1 MAPLEDGE
9 QQRALTPVE
18 ELQLRLAAVAELQ
31 VFTSTYAGRLG
42 KLAEE
47 AAAPLALPV
56 FLRTLSH
63 DLLQAWGSHRFCFL
77 AVAVYC
83 AVAFGA
89 LSGVLAK
96 VASDGACSALIT
108 GGLVSLNFT
117 TEVPLCAWNT
127 NEGPPVALLTG
138 TPLTITLVN
147 NYPLGSVEVV
157 NEELKLAAGDFQG
170 SNIARVEVL
179 YFWRGKRRTVP
190 PTPPPRRW
198 PARSWRT
205 WAPGRWAA
213 FYAPSVVL
221 NPPAQAAQ

>member
-63 DLLQAWGSHRFCFL
+63 DLLQAWGGHRFCFL

-83 AVAFGA
+83 AVARCP
-89 LSGVLAK
+89 GVLAK

-108 GGLVSLNFT
+108 GGLVPLNFI
-117 TEVPLCAWNT
+117 TEVPLYAWNT
-127 NEGPPVALLTG
+127 NDGPRPWRW
-138 TPLTITLVN
+138 
-147 NYPLGSVEVV
+147 SR
-157 NEELKLAAGDFQG
+157 
-170 SNIARVEVL
+170 AR
-179 YFWRGKRRTVP
+179 RSP
-190 PTPPPRRW
+190 SRW
-198 PARSWRT
+198 
-205 WAPGRWAA
+205 
-213 FYAPSVVL
+213 
-221 NPPAQAAQ
+221 